1 MKQKLGLF
9 VLHFLRFCARLQI
22 AKIKLLNPNLK
33 IVGITGSAGKTS
45 CLLACQAALSPQYK
59 VKTNYGG
66 NSESGIPLSILG
78 IKINDFKVTDWLK
91 VVLLAPLKLFTNWQK
106 YDILLLE
113 MGIDSAKSPKNMEY
127 LLTIVKPDIAIFL
140 NVSSVHLL
148 RFDSVNQI
156 AKQKSLL
163 ANQAKVAIINTSDK
177 LVKQYTTNSNTL
189 PIAPINIKINN
200 YAFPKAY
207 DLTFGAAV
215 KLGTLFS
222 LPSSTLIKNIKNNFR
237 PAPSRN
243 TIFSGI
249 NNSTIIDSSY
259 NSSPVATTEMLELL
273 KTFPSPKIAV
283 LGDMRELGKATAS
296 AHRQLYEVAL
306 KCSDIIISVGAETK
320 KYFGS
325 KAIKFTNYHQASDY
339 LQNNL
344 PTHSTVLVKGSQNT
358 IFLEELVKKIIP
370 SSELANL
377 ISKGLICRQ
386 SPYWLKIK
394 SVS

>member
-9 VLHFLRFCARLQI
+9 ILHFLRFCARLQI

-45 CLLACQAALSPQYK
+45 CLLACESALSPHFK

-78 IKINDFKVTDWLK
+78 IKITDFKVTDWLK
-91 VVLLAPLKLFTNWQK
+91 AMFLAKIKVLTNWQK

-113 MGIDSAKSPKNMEY
+113 MGIDSAKAPKNMEY

-140 NVSSVHLL
+140 NVSSVHLHQ
-148 RFDSVNQI
+148 FDSLNQI

-177 LVKQYTTNSNTL
+177 LIKQYTTNSNSL
-189 PIAPINIKINN
+189 PIIPVNIKIKD

-207 DLTFGAAV
+207 DLTFGAAI
-215 KLGTLFS
+215 KLGTLFN
-222 LPSSTLIKNIKNNFR
+222 LPSSTLIKNIKNNFH
-237 PAPSRN
+237 PAPGRN
-243 TIFSGI
+243 TVLPGI

-259 NSSPVATTEMLELL
+259 NSSPIATTEMLELL

-283 LGDMRELGKATAS
+283 LGDMRELGKVTAS
-296 AHRQLYEVAL
+296 SHRQLYEVAL
-306 KCSDIIISVGAETK
+306 KCSDQIISVGKETT
-320 KYFGS
+320 KYFGNKS
-325 KAIKFTNYHQASDY
+325 IKFINYRQASDY
-339 LQNNL
+339 LIKNL
-344 PTHSTVLVKGSQNT
+344 PPRATILVKGSQNT
-358 IFLEELVKKIIP
+358 IFLEELVKNI
-370 SSELANL
+370 LANQSDSVKL
-377 ISKGLICRQ
+377 CRQ

-394 SVS
+394 S